1 MFVDFICVILN
12 CNKVR
17 YLINE
22 FLMPSPGLTERPHVH
37 LECPGRFV
45 LCRCPPEC
53 LGNVLRVHVLA
64 PLLSTCPDHAVND
77 GVENMNTLSEREIL
91 TFT

>member
-22 FLMPSPGLTERPHVH
+22 FLMLSPGLTEWPHVH
-37 LECPGRFV
+37 LECPGRLV

-64 PLLSTCPDHAVND
+64 PHLCPRPDPAVND
-77 GVENMNTLSEREIL
+77 GVEHVNTLSVQNRVN
-91 TFT
+91 